1 MSRPTHEPTHEL
13 THEPTHEGCPRAT
26 LGPPQLRLPGF
37 AVFRGAG
44 QHEYV
49 GGGGGGGGTEA
60 RKAEDSS
67 HTQRGGRKDAAR
79 PAQARKVKVTLSII
93 RDMGHDIY

>member
-49 GGGGGGGGTEA
+49 GGGGGGG
-60 RKAEDSS
+60 
-67 HTQRGGRKDAAR
+67 HRG
-79 PAQARKVKVTLSII
+79 AQS
-93 RDMGHDIY
+93 